1 MLSYYTR
8 RSVGED
14 FQRIQNPRSHN
25 VWVRGDQVSA
35 HELQH
40 LAEVYGLN
48 YGTLN
53 DILDENEL
61 PRVETRGNET
71 YVFLRTA
78 QHTKRGEVRT
88 MPFLVVLK
96 DSVFLTLSTA
106 IYNDH
111 FAAITSL
118 PGRHTNAVHLLL
130 GSFAAVIGGYEE
142 LIQQTAKHIKDTGHR
157 LRTHEV
163 NTNDFIRF
171 VTIEDNLKDYH
182 INLGSMQ
189 AVAERL
195 KSMGLSAND
204 MDALDDILLYIRQ
217 LLVAIDSHTQN
228 VTSIRNAYSTI
239 ANNTLNQRMK
249 LLTALTVLITLPNVF
264 FGMYGMNVALPLDGH
279 PWAFAGIVTF
289 TLGLILGVFL
299 LAKRFR
305 IF

>member
-96 DSVFLTLSTA
+96 DSVFRFLLYCSWLQHSKDSCYRKMLTKSNTGYRRA
-106 IYNDH
+106 AVRIH
-111 FAAITSL
+111 RAAILSPL
-118 PGRHTNAVHLLL
+118 VSGIKPD
-130 GSFAAVIGGYEE
+130 VITIYTKRWSAGLWVGC
-142 LIQQTAKHIKDTGHR
+142 
-157 LRTHEV
+157 
-163 NTNDFIRF
+163 NDNCAR
-171 VTIEDNLKDYH
+171 
-182 INLGSMQ
+182 
-189 AVAERL
+189 R
-195 KSMGLSAND
+195 
-204 MDALDDILLYIRQ
+204 
-217 LLVAIDSHTQN
+217 
-228 VTSIRNAYSTI
+228 
-239 ANNTLNQRMK
+239 
-249 LLTALTVLITLPNVF
+249 P
-264 FGMYGMNVALPLDGH
+264 
-279 PWAFAGIVTF
+279 
-289 TLGLILGVFL
+289 
-299 LAKRFR
+299 
-305 IF
+305 